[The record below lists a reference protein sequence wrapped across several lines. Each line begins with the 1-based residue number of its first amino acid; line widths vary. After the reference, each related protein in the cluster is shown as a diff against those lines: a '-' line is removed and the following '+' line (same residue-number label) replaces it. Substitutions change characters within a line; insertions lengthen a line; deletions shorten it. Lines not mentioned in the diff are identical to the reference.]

1 MIEAPRN
8 DDHLNA
14 ICKVNLPGYGECAAS
29 GSMGSS
35 GSSGSSCSLEQDR
48 RAAVHDLET
57 DSYFR
62 PLRTDQGPY
71 TLTLSV
77 QDNRL
82 VIEMENANGEPVPM
96 LVLSLKPYKRLIKD
110 YFMIVRSYDEA
121 MREGK
126 PSRLEAIDMGRRGL
140 HNEGAD
146 LLIDRLADKVQMD
159 HATARRLFTLI
170 CVLHESKA
178 MIWRG

>member
-14 ICKVNLPGYGECAAS
+14 ICKVNLPGYGERGAP
-29 GSMGSS
+29 

-62 PLRTDQGPY
+62 PLRPDQGPY

-146 LLIDRLADKVQMD
+146 LLMERLADKVQMD

>member
-1 MIEAPRN
+1 MNVPRRE
-8 DDHLNA
+8 DRVLSTIRA
-14 ICKVNLPGYGECAAS
+14 VNLPGVPENS
-29 GSMGSS
+29 VSS
-35 GSSGSSCSLEQDR
+35 IAQDR
-48 RAAVHDLET
+48 KAAVHDLQAE
-57 DSYFR
+57 SFFK
-62 PLRTDQGPY
+62 PLRNEQGPY

-82 VIEMENANGEPVPM
+82 VIEMENAGGEPVPM
-96 LVLSLKPYKRLIKD
+96 LVLSLKPYKRLIQD
-110 YFMIVRSYDEA
+110 YFMIVQSYDEA

-126 PSRLEAIDMGRRGL
+126 LSRIEAIDMGRRGL

-146 LLIDRLADKVQMD
+146 LLVERLGDKIEMD

-178 MIWRG
+178 LLWR